1 MSTSLDSTCVP
12 LELVNEIRSLVA
24 LGVIDEGTAI
34 AAFHRLIDAH
44 GCAAVGAA
52 LVAAP
57 EAIAP

>member
-1 MSTSLDSTCVP
+1 MP